1 MLAPRA
7 WTPRLRRDLCT
18 VWRGARRTAYA
29 DRTATGTTLPFTYS
43 RKALS
48 WIRKVV
54 STIRRTPAYRAVL
67 KIKPYARPGGRGKAG
82 EALKG
87 FIIIIFT
94 GRCAF
99 SDVQLET
106 ERVSTPQFDEFHEF
120 RAFPWHVR

>member
-43 RKALS
+43 CKALS

-67 KIKPYARPGGRGKAG
+67 KIKRVRTARGAGKGRRSLEGVHHYHIYWAMRFFG
-82 EALKG
+82 CS
-87 FIIIIFT
+87 T
-94 GRCAF
+94 GDGA
-99 SDVQLET
+99 S
-106 ERVSTPQFDEFHEF
+106 
-120 RAFPWHVR
+120 